1 MYIAIA
7 GNIGSGK
14 SSLTAL
20 MAEEYGFR
28 PVYEAVDENPYL
40 ADFYAAMERWA
51 FHSQVFFLAKR
62 LRQHLE
68 EVNRHLRVVQDRTVF
83 EDAAIFARNLY
94 RQGHLSERDWNTY
107 QKLYQGIAPALRK
120 PDLLIYIRASL
131 PTLQKRIA
139 KRGREYERSIPEDY
153 LRALS
158 ELYEGWVQGYALSP
172 KLVLEGDRLDFV
184 ENPKDRLEL
193 IRTLNQRVKNVRVVQ
208 GRLWPDQAQR

>member
-40 ADFYAAMERWA
+40 ADFYADMGRWA
-51 FHSQVFFLAKR
+51 FPSQVFFLAKR
-62 LRQHLE
+62 LKQHLE
-68 EVNRHLRVVQDRTVF
+68 EVNRHVRVVQDRTVF
-83 EDAAIFARNLY
+83 EDAAIFACNLY
-94 RQGHLSERDWNTY
+94 RQGHLSERDWQTY
-107 QKLYQGIAPALRK
+107 QQLYEGIAPALRK

-131 PTLQKRIA
+131 PTLKKRIA
-139 KRGREYERSIPEDY
+139 KRGREYERGIPEEY
-153 LRALS
+153 LRTLN
-158 ELYEGWVQGYALSP
+158 ELYESWVQAYALSP

-184 ENPKDRLEL
+184 ESARDRLKL
-193 IRTLNQRVKNVRVVQ
+193 IRTLDKRVRNVRVVQ
-208 GRLWPDQAQR
+208 GSLLSGG

>member
-40 ADFYAAMERWA
+40 ADFYADMGRWA
-51 FHSQVFFLAKR
+51 FPSQVFFLAKR
-62 LRQHLE
+62 LKQHLE
-68 EVNRHLRVVQDRTVF
+68 EVNRHVRVVQDRTVF
-83 EDAAIFARNLY
+83 EDAAIFACNLY
-94 RQGHLSERDWNTY
+94 RQGHLSERDWQTY
-107 QKLYQGIAPALRK
+107 QQLYEGIAPALRK

-131 PTLQKRIA
+131 PTLKKRIA
-139 KRGREYERSIPEDY
+139 KRGREYERGIPEEY
-153 LRALS
+153 LRTLN
-158 ELYEGWVQGYALSP
+158 ELYESWVQAYALSP

-184 ENPKDRLEL
+184 ESARDRLKL
-193 IRTLNQRVKNVRVVQ
+193 IRTLDKRVRNVRVVQ
-208 GRLWPDQAQR
+208 GSLWSGG